1 MSIPGQR
8 ISETALRERQLAHAR
23 VQTFP
28 NLRYQRRY
36 RNLGC
41 LEEISRFL
49 IRLEKNYTERK
60 KKNNPLR
67 TFERNNRRLWNTRKD
82 SFVAHLKYI
91 LDISKRN
98 MSFTVRHVS
107 AAVRPLREAAPNEVG
122 ETLHRRRALACPE
135 QRPAV

>member
-1 MSIPGQR
+1 MSIPGHR

-49 IRLEKNYTERK
+49 IRLEKNYTESK
-60 KKNNPLR
+60 KKK
-67 TFERNNRRLWNTRKD
+67 TTRD
-82 SFVAHLKYI
+82 EPSREIIDDCGTRARI
-91 LDISKRN
+91 LS
-98 MSFTVRHVS
+98 
-107 AAVRPLREAAPNEVG
+107 
-122 ETLHRRRALACPE
+122 
-135 QRPAV
+135 